1 MQGRHQR
8 VRGMKHQRD
17 ARREELG
24 ELAEYRR
31 SVHPRLFEDR
41 SAFQN
46 SSRAATPSLPDPKIL
61 SKAALPIG
69 AFEGA
74 ADLVLQRAGEGNH
87 VSLQQLNGGT
97 HRIRISGSGSRFRPR
112 QSART
117 WLRTWQRCLA
127 SQSEGASCAWGW

>member
-17 ARREELG
+17 ARREELSPFARQPLRERLG

-69 AFEGA
+69 AFERSEEHTSELQSRQY
-74 ADLVLQRAGEGNH
+74 LV
-87 VSLQQLNGGT
+87 
-97 HRIRISGSGSRFRPR
+97 
-112 QSART
+112 
-117 WLRTWQRCLA
+117 
-127 SQSEGASCAWGW
+127 